1 MNHMRFFLS
10 VLSLLLLFVLAH
22 AQATPAAAIDT
33 KFYYRLQSGTTD
45 SEDHGFLTVLEG
57 WSRPALAQRLESHG
71 QLWKFVEE
79 PGGVYRLANGLAREH
94 DGGVM
99 EHVLDFYK
107 DNKLMLRFSSGAYW
121 MTQTFKVKHFGGNV
135 IGLTDR
141 NDYLFLEATE
151 DLDADK
157 RLVMK
162 PAADVRG
169 QMWVLEKTDI
179 PTDVAVKEEFTLTST
194 AFQNGT
200 RIPIEHTGV
209 GTNTSPPLAWK
220 GAPAGTKSFMI
231 ICTDPDAP
239 SPANPDPNP
248 FVHWIILNIPATTAN
263 LLASIPRLEQVS
275 TPLGAVQGPNGF
287 GEIGY
292 SGPMPPAGSGKHR
305 YVFTILA
312 MDRVHVLDPNLSS
325 EEFLKILDS
334 SVLAKAE
341 LMGTYEIPALSIQN
355 SNLVRHKGLAFA
367 GVSKLTANSTV
378 SAALNSLNLELIAG
392 RRTTQDTQF
401 SRDRRLAERSGLG
414 SPQFGSDCY
423 LHRLLRSRE
432 L

>member
-10 VLSLLLLFVLAH
+10 VFILLLLSVLAH
-22 AQATPAAAIDT
+22 AQATPKVGIDT

-45 SEDHGFLTVLEG
+45 SEDHGFLTVLDG
-57 WSRPALAQRLESHG
+57 WSRPALAQRLESQG

-79 PGGVYRLANGLAREH
+79 PGDTYRLANGLAREH
-94 DGGVM
+94 NGEVM
-99 EHVLDFYK
+99 EHVLDFHN
-107 DNKLMLRFSSGAYW
+107 DNKLMLRFYSGAYW
-121 MTQTFKVKHFGGNV
+121 MTQTFKVKHFGGTV

-141 NDYLFLEATE
+141 NDNRSLEATE
-151 DLDADK
+151 DLDPDK

-179 PTDVAVKEEFTLTST
+179 PTGVAVKEEFTLTST
-194 AFQNGT
+194 AFKNGT
-200 RIPIEHTGV
+200 RIPVEHTGV

-248 FVHWIILNIPATTAN
+248 FLHWIILNIPATTTN
-263 LLASIPRLEQVS
+263 LLAGVPALEQLS
-275 TPLGAVQGPNGF
+275 NPLGAVQGPNGF
-287 GEIGY
+287 DKMGY
-292 SGPMPPAGSGKHR
+292 SGPMPPAGSGQHR
-305 YVFTILA
+305 YIFTIVA

-341 LMGTYEIPALSIQN
+341 LMGTYEIPVFLIQA
-355 SNLVRHKGLAFA
+355 SRLVWQKWAIA
-367 GVSKLTANSTV
+367 GVPELTASSTV
-378 SAALNSLNLELIAG
+378 SAALNSSNLVLNTG
-392 RRTTQDTQF
+392 NRTMQYLQS
-401 SRDRRLAERSGLG
+401 SRDRRLAERSYPA
-414 SPQFGSDCY
+414 SPQFGADCY
-423 LHRLLRSRE
+423 LRRLLRSSA

>member
-1 MNHMRFFLS
+1 MLQMRFFLS

-57 WSRPALAQRLESHG
+57 WSRPALAQRLESRG
-71 QLWKFVEE
+71 QLWKFVEDA
-79 PGGVYRLANGLAREH
+79 GDVYRLANGLERNN
-94 DGGVM
+94 M
-99 EHVLDFYK
+99 EHVLDFHN
-107 DNKLMLRFSSGAYW
+107 DNKLMLRFSSQQYW
-121 MTQTFKVKHFGGNV
+121 MTQTFKVKHFGGSV

-141 NDYLFLEATE
+141 NSYRFLEATE
-151 DLDADK
+151 DLDPEK
-157 RLVMK
+157 RLVMN

-179 PTDVAVKEEFTLTST
+179 PTGVAVKEEFTLSSP

-200 RIPIEHTGV
+200 RIPVEHTGV
-209 GTNTSPPLAWK
+209 GANTSPPLAWK

-248 FVHWIILNIPATTAN
+248 FVHWIILNIPATTNN
-263 LLASIPRLEQVS
+263 LLAGVPALEQLS
-275 TPLGAVQGPNGF
+275 NPLGAVQGPNGF
-287 GEIGY
+287 DKLGY
-292 SGPMPPAGSGKHR
+292 SGPLPPAGSGQHR
-305 YVFTILA
+305 YIFTIFA

-325 EEFLKILDS
+325 EEFLKVLDS

-341 LMGTYEIPALSIQN
+341 LMGTYEIPALLIHASRPVWQ
-355 SNLVRHKGLAFA
+355 RGLPIA
-367 GVSKLTANSTV
+367 GVPELTASCAV
-378 SAALNSLNLELIAG
+378 SAALNCSNLELIVG
-392 RRTTQDTQF
+392 RRTAQYTQ
-401 SRDRRLAERSGLG
+401 
-414 SPQFGSDCY
+414 
-423 LHRLLRSRE
+423 
-432 L
+432 